1 MSMSWELDYKSKLQ
15 TADEALQCVKSG
27 MTVYI
32 QPGCAEP
39 ETLVEALMRR
49 GPFVQDVQVVHM
61 LTMGA
66 APYVAPEMAGHF
78 RHNAVF
84 IGANVREAIN
94 EGRADYT
101 PIYLSEIENLFES
114 GAMPLDVAL
123 LELSPP
129 DSHGFCSFGVGVD
142 TSLTAAK
149 CAKYVVAQINDQMP
163 RTYGDSFIHVT
174 DIDAM
179 VDSSRPLCPMKPP
192 QITDLHRAIA
202 RNVAGLIEDGAV
214 LQTGIGGIP
223 DAVLPMLMDRKDLAV
238 HSELVS
244 DGVIPLIEAGV
255 LTGARKNFKP
265 RKIILGFAL
274 GSKRL
279 FSFLDNNPIF
289 EFHPTSYTNDPGL
302 IARNDN
308 MVAINSAL
316 QVDLTGQVCSDSI
329 GNQFY
334 SGIGGQVDFIR
345 GSSRSKGGK
354 PIIAISST
362 AKDGGI
368 SRIVPMLS
376 PGAGVVTSRGLIRY
390 VVTEFGVAYLHGKTI
405 RERAQALIDIAHPK
419 FREELY
425 EYCETSRWLQRPLV
439 AADAGFQIQPVHG
452 L

>member
-1 MSMSWELDYKSKLQ
+1 MSWELDYKKKLR
-15 TADEALQCVKSG
+15 TADEALRCVESG
-27 MTVYI
+27 MRVYI
-32 QPGCAEP
+32 QPGCADP

-49 GPFVQDVQVVHM
+49 APFVQHVEIVHM
-61 LTMGA
+61 MTMGA

-78 RHNAVF
+78 RHNAMF
-84 IGANVREAIN
+84 IGPNVRQAIN

-101 PIYLSEIENLFES
+101 PIYLSEIEGLFES
-114 GAMPLDVAL
+114 GAMPIDVAL

-149 CAKYVVAQINDQMP
+149 CARYVVAQINDQMP

-174 DIDAM
+174 ELDAV
-179 VDSSRPLCPMKPP
+179 VDSSRPLCPMKQPE
-192 QITDLHRAIA
+192 ITGMHVAVA

-223 DAVLPMLMDRKDLAV
+223 DAVLPFLMDRKDLAV

-255 LTGARKNFKP
+255 ITGARKSFRP
-265 RKIILGFAL
+265 RKIILGFVI

-279 FSFLDNNPIF
+279 FDFVDNNPIF
-289 EFHPTSYTNDPGL
+289 EFHPTAYTNDPLL

-308 MVAINSAL
+308 MIAINSAL

-334 SGIGGQVDFIR
+334 SGIGGQVDFLR
-345 GSSRSKGGK
+345 GSSRSKDGK

-362 AKDGGI
+362 AKDDTI

-376 PGAGVVTSRGLIRY
+376 PGAGVVTSRGLIHY
-390 VVTEFGVAYLHGKTI
+390 VVTEYGVAYLHGKTI
-405 RERAQALIDIAHPK
+405 RERAQALINIAHPK

-425 EYCETSRWLQRPLV
+425 EFCEKTRWLQRPL
-439 AADAGFQIQPVHG
+439 AAETAVSR
-452 L
+452 